1 MGNSLAIG
9 SSYCAGFLWLIL
21 LLMKPKE
28 KRQLLVDLIE
38 LHVRYGYDITPFVGR
53 PLSYFDYN
61 KVKESIKEFKKDHNE
76 ET

>member
-1 MGNSLAIG
+1 
-9 SSYCAGFLWLIL
+9 
-21 LLMKPKE
+21 MKPKE